1 MRLYVIF
8 RYVGVVLL
16 LVALFML
23 ISAGVSL
30 IYDDSGFFPL
40 FYSAMIATLFGIFPL
55 IFVPAVDEINNN
67 EGTVIVVASWLLSCV
82 VGMLP
87 YILWGGEFT
96 ISNSL
101 FEAVSGFT
109 TTGASILN
117 NIEGVPKGLLFW
129 RACTHWIGGVGIIIF
144 ILAVLPSM
152 GVAGMILYR
161 SEMSPAAMRQ
171 FKMRTKEATEV
182 LLYVYLGL
190 TAAEVILLMIF
201 GMNWF
206 DAVTHSFATIAT
218 GGFSTKNLSVAA
230 FNSPA
235 IEIIIMFFMIVS
247 GMNFALIFL
256 VITGKHKDV
265 STYSVVKYY
274 LGANF
279 VAILLVALNTWG
291 TNYESFVDAL
301 RYSSFQILSIGTS
314 TGFANADSSVWPGF
328 SRLIIIFFTLQ
339 CASAGSTSGGIKIDR
354 VLILYKAIVRR
365 LRVLRHPSAIIPVTL
380 DRMKIDDHSVMGAL
394 LYIVFYI
401 LIVFTSTLVL
411 SLMNV
416 DILSAFSGSAAMMGN
431 VGPGLSEVG
440 SMANYANIPDLGK
453 WVMSLVMLLGR
464 LEIYGLII
472 FLYPK
477 TWIK

>member
-8 RYVGVVLL
+8 RYVGIVLL
-16 LVALFML
+16 LLALFMF

-30 IYDDSGFFPL
+30 IYNDSGFFAL
-40 FYSAMIATLFGIFPL
+40 FYSGLIATLFGVFPM
-55 IFVPAVDEINNN
+55 IFVPPVDEINNN

-87 YILWGGEFT
+87 YVLWGGEFSV
-96 ISNSL
+96 SNSV
-101 FEAVSGFT
+101 FEVVSGFT

-190 TAAEVILLMIF
+190 TAAEIILLMLA

-206 DAVTHSFATIAT
+206 DAVAHSFATIAT
-218 GGFSTKNLSVAA
+218 GGFSTKNLSVAY

-256 VITGKHKDV
+256 VITGKHKEV
-265 STYSVVKYY
+265 ATWSVVKYY
-274 LGANF
+274 LGANL

-291 TNYESFVDAL
+291 SNYDSFVDAL
-301 RYSSFQILSIGTS
+301 RYSSFQILSVGTS
-314 TGFANADSSVWPGF
+314 TGFATSDSSIWPGF
-328 SRLIIIFFTLQ
+328 SQLVIIFFTLQ
-339 CASAGSTSGGIKIDR
+339 CASAGSTSGGIKVDR
-354 VLILYKAIVRR
+354 MVIMYKAIVRR
-365 LRVLRHPSAIIPVTL
+365 LRVLRHPSAVIPVTL
-380 DRMKIDDHSVMGAL
+380 DKMKIEDHSVMGTL

-401 LIVFTSTLVL
+401 LIVFASTIIL
-411 SLMNV
+411 SLMHV

-431 VGPGLSEVG
+431 VGPGLSKVG
-440 SMANYANIPDLGK
+440 SMANYSQIPDLGK
-453 WVMSLVMLLGR
+453 WVLSLVMLLGR